1 MANTVS
7 QQAFSRFLK
16 FWRSVHKLSQEEF
29 AFRLGSSPRHISRLE
44 NGSSRPSE
52 EIIKQISVVLN
63 LGERDS
69 NHLLMSAGF
78 APTINKVD
86 VNDPKLKWLRKAML
100 LNLKALDPH
109 PTALLDG
116 STNIVMVNKAWVG
129 FHAQQISSQNIA
141 SEMLNN
147 ITNIYDFFFTCD
159 GAGSSI
165 TVWEDTLSVILMSL
179 QQRALFSDDKHDYA
193 LVDKLASHSSVP
205 NDWRQRGAKIE
216 PMASFQTKV
225 NIDGTLKR
233 FFNVSSTVGA
243 LGPNAYASEPQLTI
257 NTLFA
262 EDESLDLSRFVEHN
276 IKHDLLFYS

>member
-1 MANTVS
+1 MSNPVS
-7 QQAFSRFLK
+7 QFAFSRFLK
-16 FWRSVHKLSQEEF
+16 FWRGIHKLSQEEF
-29 AFRLGSSPRHISRLE
+29 AFRLNSSPRHISRLE

-52 EIIKQISVVLN
+52 DIIKEISKVLH

-78 APTINKVD
+78 APTINKVS
-86 VNDPKLKWLRKAML
+86 VNDPALKWLKKAML

-109 PTALLDG
+109 PTALLDS

-129 FHAQQISSQNIA
+129 FHAQIVP
-141 SEMLNN
+141 EDTLNN
-147 ITNIYDFFFTCD
+147 ITNIYDFFFLND
-159 GAGSSI
+159 DAKHSI
-165 TVWEDTLSVILMSL
+165 SGWENTLSVILMSL
-179 QQRALFSDDKHDYA
+179 QQRALFSDDEHDYA

-205 NDWRQRGAKIE
+205 SDWRQRGAKIE
-216 PMASFQTKV
+216 PMASFPTKV
-225 NIDGTLKR
+225 DVDGTLKH

-262 EDESLDLSRFVEHN
+262 EDETLDLSRFVDHD
-276 IKHDLLFYS
+276 IKHDLLFY